1 MAVVRDPAVRG
12 GIPVFK
18 GTRLS
23 PLDLLG
29 AFAEGLSEEEF
40 LEEYPTAK
48 RSFIE
53 ETKEWVLKELR
64 AYEEELLKKAS
75 NRHFRRRLILVKKCL
90 EVLERAFRGEE
101 VNREEYRTC
110 IELVSEIL
118 QKRVAKRNKIEV
130 R

>member
-29 AFAEGLSEEEF
+29 AFAAGLSEEEF

-75 NRHFRRRLILVKKCL
+75 NK
-90 EVLERAFRGEE
+90 
-101 VNREEYRTC
+101 
-110 IELVSEIL
+110 
-118 QKRVAKRNKIEV
+118 
-130 R
+130 